1 MASINRV
8 LLIGNIG
15 HDLEVKTSGS
25 GVAILNFTLA
35 TSRRFRN
42 AEGQTVSET
51 EWHRVC
57 AFGRTAEVIGQYCR
71 KGSSIYVEGR
81 LRTREW
87 EKDGVQRY
95 MSEIIAENIQLLDK
109 CSDGDQGTANKPATA
124 PAQSQ
129 PTNED
134 FPF

>member
-1 MASINRV
+1 MASINKAI
-8 LLIGNIG
+8 LIGNIG

-35 TSRRFRN
+35 TSRRFKGSDG
-42 AEGQTVSET
+42 EVQTET
-51 EWHRVC
+51 EWHRIC

-87 EKDGVQRY
+87 EKDGVKRY
-95 MSEIIAENIQLLDK
+95 TTEIIAENIQLLDK
-109 CSDGDQGTANKPATA
+109 RADGDQSTANKTDAS

-129 PTNED
+129 PTND
-134 FPF
+134 DMPF

>member
-1 MASINRV
+1 MASINKAI
-8 LLIGNIG
+8 LIGNIG

-35 TSRRFRN
+35 TSRRFKGSDG
-42 AEGQTVSET
+42 EVQTET
-51 EWHRVC
+51 EWHRIC

-87 EKDGVQRY
+87 EKDGVKRY
-95 MSEIIAENIQLLDK
+95 TTEIIAENIQLLDK
-109 CSDGDQGTANKPATA
+109 RADGDHSTANKPATA

-129 PTNED
+129 PTND
-134 FPF
+134 DIPF

>member
-1 MASINRV
+1 MASINKAI
-8 LLIGNIG
+8 LIGNIG

-35 TSRRFRN
+35 TSRRFKGSDG
-42 AEGQTVSET
+42 EVQTET
-51 EWHRVC
+51 EWHRIC

-87 EKDGVQRY
+87 EKDGVKRY
-95 MSEIIAENIQLLDK
+95 TTEIIAENIQLLDK
-109 CSDGDQGTANKPATA
+109 RADGDQSTANKPDAS

-129 PTNED
+129 PTND
-134 FPF
+134 DMPF

>member
-1 MASINRV
+1 MASINKAI
-8 LLIGNIG
+8 LIGNIG

-35 TSRRFRN
+35 TSRRFKGSDG
-42 AEGQTVSET
+42 EVQTET
-51 EWHRVC
+51 EWHRIC

-87 EKDGVQRY
+87 EKDGVKRY
-95 MSEIIAENIQLLDK
+95 TTEIIAENIQLLDK
-109 CSDGDQGTANKPATA
+109 RADGDQSTANKPAA
-124 PAQSQ
+124 ALDQSQ
-129 PTNED
+129 PTND
-134 FPF
+134 DMPF

>member
-1 MASINRV
+1 MASINKAI
-8 LLIGNIG
+8 LIGNIG

-35 TSRRFRN
+35 TSRRFKGSDG
-42 AEGQTVSET
+42 EVQTET
-51 EWHRVC
+51 EWHRIC

-87 EKDGVQRY
+87 EKDGVKRY
-95 MSEIIAENIQLLDK
+95 TTEIIAENIQLLDK
-109 CSDGDQGTANKPATA
+109 RADGDQSTANKPDAS
-124 PAQSQ
+124 PVQSQ
-129 PTNED
+129 PTND
-134 FPF
+134 DMPF

>member
-1 MASINRV
+1 MASINKAI
-8 LLIGNIG
+8 LIGNIG

-35 TSRRFRN
+35 TSRRFKGSDG
-42 AEGQTVSET
+42 EVQTET
-51 EWHRVC
+51 EWHRIC

-87 EKDGVQRY
+87 EKDGVKRY
-95 MSEIIAENIQLLDK
+95 TTEIIAENIQLLDK
-109 CSDGDQGTANKPATA
+109 RADGDQSTANKPATA

-129 PTNED
+129 PTND
-134 FPF
+134 DIPF

>member
-1 MASINRV
+1 MASINKAI
-8 LLIGNIG
+8 LIGNIG

-35 TSRRFRN
+35 TSRRFKGSDG
-42 AEGQTVSET
+42 EVQTET
-51 EWHRVC
+51 EWHRIC

-87 EKDGVQRY
+87 EKDGVKRY
-95 MSEIIAENIQLLDK
+95 TTEIIAENIQLLDK
-109 CSDGDQGTANKPATA
+109 RADGDQSTANKPATA

-129 PTNED
+129 PTND
-134 FPF
+134 DMPF